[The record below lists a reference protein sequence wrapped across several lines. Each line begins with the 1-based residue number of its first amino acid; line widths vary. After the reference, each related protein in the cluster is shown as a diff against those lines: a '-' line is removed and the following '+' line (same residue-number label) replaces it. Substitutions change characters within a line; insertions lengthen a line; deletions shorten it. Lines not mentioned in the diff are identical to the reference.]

1 MGIKQS
7 LKSFI
12 GSNTDALHSNMFTK
26 PLMFRPGSG
35 MTASP
40 KQTKAAW
47 DDMRKA
53 DKVVGEQKER
63 IADVKSEMKK
73 LADAGDAD
81 GAKALEGKLGSL
93 QGRLGSLEGRASKK
107 SEAFGTQAWDYAK
120 TPLKYFGASDY
131 KGQDGRAMAIMARGA
146 AGGAAWMGLNAAG
159 RVATGGGMTYNNTGE
174 RDIAG
179 IPFI

>member
-26 PLMFRPGSG
+26 PLMFRKDSG
-35 MTASP
+35 MSFST
-40 KQTKAAW
+40 KDTKAAW
-47 DDMRKA
+47 DDMRTA

-63 IADVKSEMKK
+63 IAEAQAAVKKHT
-73 LADAGDAD
+73 DAGDAKA
-81 GAKALEGKLGSL
+81 AKKAERQLNSL
-93 QGRLGSLEGRASKK
+93 QGRMGGLEDNAAKQSK
-107 SEAFGTQAWDYAK
+107 AFGETAWDYAK
-120 TPLKYFGASDY
+120 RPLDYVTAKDY
-131 KGQDGRAMAIMARGA
+131 KGQDGRAMAAMARGTA
-146 AGGAAWMGLNAAG
+146 VGAAWMGMNGIG
-159 RVATGGGMTYNNTGE
+159 RAVTGGGMTYNNTGE